1 MSPREISGGL
11 WDYAAAFLPS
21 NLENLGRSN
30 GISRFRGFH
39 RASDLLRLILA
50 WSQSGWSFRT
60 TSAWAQSSGIST
72 MTPEALFYR
81 VAHSEAFLHAVM
93 GQMVGYWRKVECP
106 RRVLLVDAT
115 VLCGPA
121 AVGVDWRVHVLYDPF
136 RAVPCGVE
144 VTDSHGAET
153 FGRHTL
159 SAGDLVIGDR
169 GYGHFR
175 GYCAARQR
183 EADVLVRVEP
193 GQMKLTDRDNRKVLL
208 KTLAHEIPEVG
219 CKDFHLVWHGPDGD
233 CWKVRIIGF
242 RTKHGQVCW
251 LATNLE
257 ESSLPSEEAADL
269 YRIRWQIELLFKRM
283 KSLMDLDELRSR
295 EGPTARAFIYAKLIT
310 AFLAIRLH
318 ERKDF
323 SPSEAGPEQK
333 SLEGVCSVA

>member
-1 MSPREISGGL
+1 MSSREISVGL
-11 WDYAAAFLPS
+11 WDYAATFLPAD
-21 NLENLGRSN
+21 LEDLGRSN
-30 GISRFRGFH
+30 GVSRFRGFK

-60 TSAWAQSSGIST
+60 TAAWAQSSGVSS

-81 VAHSEAFLHAVM
+81 VSHSEAFLSAVM

-121 AVGVDWRVHVLYDPF
+121 ADGVDWRVHVLYDPF

-153 FGRHTL
+153 FGRHDL
-159 SAGDLVIGDR
+159 RAGDLVIGDR

-175 GYCAARQR
+175 GYCAARQLQ
-183 EADVLVRVEP
+183 ADVLVRVEP
-193 GQMKLTDRDNRKVLL
+193 GQMKLTDMDGQKVHL
-208 KTLAHEIPEVG
+208 KTLALEVPEEG
-219 CKDFHLVWHGPDGD
+219 GKDFNLVWHGPDGD
-233 CWKVRIIGF
+233 CWKIRIIGF

-251 LATNLE
+251 LATNLM
-257 ESSLPSEEAADL
+257 ESNLASEEAADL

-283 KSLMDLDELRSR
+283 KTLMDLDELRSR
-295 EGPTARAFIYAKLIT
+295 EGPTARAFIYAKLIN
-310 AFLAIRLH
+310 AFLAIRLN
-318 ERKDF
+318 ECKDF
-323 SPSEAGPEQK
+323 SPSETQPEQLL
-333 SLEGVCSVA
+333 LEGICSVS